1 MRIRKY
7 RQADA
12 AAVGRLI
19 CETYRKYNLS
29 HANPV
34 EQDRLL
40 GPFRHAFSDD
50 VDHQKAVRMVIQS
63 PVVYVA
69 ESDEEIVGVLRGR
82 DHVIASLFV
91 AGNHHRKGIGRRLV
105 ARFEADC
112 RRRDVPRVRVAATIY
127 AVPFYQA
134 LGYKKTTGIRPCRS
148 FDGTDLTYQP
158 MVKNLAR

>member
-12 AAVGRLI
+12 ASVGRLI
-19 CETYRKYNLS
+19 CETYRTYNLS
-29 HANPV
+29 HADLD

-40 GPFRHAFSDD
+40 GPFKHAFSDD
-50 VDHQKAVRMVIQS
+50 VEHQRAIRMVIHS

-69 ESDEEIVGVLRGR
+69 DIDGEVVGVLRGR
-82 DHVIASLFV
+82 DDVIASLFV

-105 ARFEADC
+105 ARFESDC
-112 RRRDVPRVRVAATIY
+112 RRRDVSRVRVAATIF
-127 AVPFYQA
+127 AVPFYQS

-158 MVKNLAR
+158 MTKNLA